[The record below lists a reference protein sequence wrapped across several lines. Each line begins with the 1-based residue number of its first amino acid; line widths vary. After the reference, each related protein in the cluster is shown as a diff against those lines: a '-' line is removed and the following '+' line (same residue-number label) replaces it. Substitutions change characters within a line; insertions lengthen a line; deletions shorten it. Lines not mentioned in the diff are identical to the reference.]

1 MENTNVTCDVCSC
14 AYNQNGCTCNLDA
27 IKITEQADSAVQGV
41 DNPHYCQSY
50 RQRRRPASFPLWPQP
65 GNPPPMSDLWR
76 SPYPVQC

>member
-1 MENTNVTCDVCSC
+1 MENTKVTCDVCSC

-50 RQRRRPASFPLWPQP
+50 RQR
-65 GNPPPMSDLWR
+65 
-76 SPYPVQC
+76 